1 MFKHVYTPSYTFLI
15 RIYYVFKRSCISI
28 LITGKS
34 FVCVNV
40 ACFSL
45 HHNEVFHC
53 CTKWSKVRFSLWAA
67 RLQWFDR
74 QQPFDFRARVF
85 DFVRR
90 LTANETT
97 ATGSSGAAT
106 ATSTST
112 GGMREIDREKERG
125 CKEGPF
131 TLSLGFCSRHCLSG
145 FYA

>member
-53 CTKWSKVRFSLWAA
+53 CTKW
-67 RLQWFDR
+67 
-74 QQPFDFRARVF
+74 FDFLFGRP
-85 DFVRR
+85 DCSGS
-90 LTANETT
+90 TA
-97 ATGSSGAAT
+97 SSHSIFGQEY
-106 ATSTST
+106 SIS
-112 GGMREIDREKERG
+112 
-125 CKEGPF
+125 
-131 TLSLGFCSRHCLSG
+131 
-145 FYA
+145 YAD